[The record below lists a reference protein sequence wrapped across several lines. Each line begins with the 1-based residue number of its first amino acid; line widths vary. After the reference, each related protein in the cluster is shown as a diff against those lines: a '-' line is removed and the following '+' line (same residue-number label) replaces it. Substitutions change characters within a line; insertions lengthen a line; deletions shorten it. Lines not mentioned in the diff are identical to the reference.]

1 MALVTAQL
9 NNYRQ
14 SPRKVRLVADLM
26 RGKKATVA
34 LDHLAFTT
42 RRASDPIAKLLASAI
57 ANATNN
63 HGLDASTLYVK
74 EVTVNGGVIL
84 YRRMPRARG
93 SAYPI
98 RKRTSKVVVVL
109 EARADGDAKKK
120 PVKAVKAKK
129 VAPKKK

>member
-42 RRASDPIAKLLASAI
+42 KRASDPIAKLLASAI

-63 HGLDASTLYVK
+63 HGLSAETLFVK
-74 EVTVNGGVIL
+74 EVRVDGGVIL

-109 EARADGDAKKK
+109 EARAEGEAKKK
-120 PVKAVKAKK
+120 PAKTTKKAAT
-129 VAPKKK
+129 KKK